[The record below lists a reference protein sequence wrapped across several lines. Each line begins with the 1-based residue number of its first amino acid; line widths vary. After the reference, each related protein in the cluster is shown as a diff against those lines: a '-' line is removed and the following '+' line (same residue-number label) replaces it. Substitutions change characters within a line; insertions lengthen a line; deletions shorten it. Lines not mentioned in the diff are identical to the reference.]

1 MSAASQAQEAGQPP
15 PTAEQKAQARE
26 RYDAGVRK
34 FDVGRF
40 DEAAADFEAAYQ
52 LTGAPEILFNMATAY
67 RAAKHYDKALLMY
80 RAYLRRVPDTGQRDT
95 VEKRIAE
102 LTPIVKQQE
111 DEQRSARD
119 EAARRER
126 AERAAQEQQQQQQLA
141 QQQQPGVATP
151 PPPPKPLPR
160 WVQPT
165 GIAVAAVGV
174 AGVGVGIALSF
185 LAKSAADT
193 VSSAAAGHMVF
204 DGNLHDTEAR
214 GKGYDA
220 GAIGCYVAGGVL
232 AAAGVALI
240 VVART
245 HRGPVEHVSALPVA
259 GPSGGGFV
267 VEGRF

>member
-1 MSAASQAQEAGQPP
+1 MSAAAWAQEGGQPP

-111 DEQRSARD
+111 DEQRAARE

-126 AERAAQEQQQQQQLA
+126 ERADRAEQEQQQQQA
-141 QQQQPGVATP
+141 QQQQQGPAS

-174 AGVGVGIALSF
+174 AGIGVGIALSF